1 MLCDYPLG
9 GIWTRLYS
17 SSQHGFSMNRFQHH
31 CSDYREPSVMVLN
44 CRTRG
49 SGEEEED
56 EMYQFAIAVD
66 TEWKSVRAQNSF
78 QFHSVSIPFCTH
90 VSFQFHSVS
99 IPFCTHVSF
108 QFHSVSIQ
116 FCTHVSFQFHSVSVP
131 FLNTLYTEA
140 CCFTKETSYII
151 SDVVLFPQR
160 WDFLLGRREIPS
172 FAAPTSF
179 PSSLM

>member
-1 MLCDYPLG
+1 
-9 GIWTRLYS
+9 
-17 SSQHGFSMNRFQHH
+17 
-31 CSDYREPSVMVLN
+31 MVLN

-49 SGEEEED
+49 GGEKEED

-66 TEWKSVRAQNSF
+66 TEWRSVGAQNSF
-78 QFHSVSIPFCTH
+78 QFRSVSIP
-90 VSFQFHSVS
+90 
-99 IPFCTHVSF
+99 
-108 QFHSVSIQ
+108 

-151 SDVVLFPQR
+151 SDVVLSPQR

-179 PSSLM
+179 PSSLV